1 MAKLI
6 DIIVAGKYTGQNEL
20 GKAKRDVE
28 ALEGGTKKAAGGF
41 KSAGA
46 MMGAALVG
54 VGVALGAVAGAAKL
68 AWSELERGAQL
79 ARTADQFDN
88 LAQSI
93 NSTADA
99 MLGKLREATG
109 GMMSDAALM
118 ESAAGIMSLGLAK
131 TEDGVV
137 RLATVVGE
145 LGWDMQQVILTMANN
160 SKMRLD
166 ALGLSVEDVTDR
178 AKKLQEAGMSMD
190 EAFDLAV
197 IEAGEAKIKLLGSA
211 ADTTAG
217 KMQTLITQFQNARDE
232 FSMAFV
238 DALADDLGL
247 AADNADALGEGL
259 KAAASAA
266 GEFVAGPLGAIL
278 NQMASLGQQSQIDKL
293 AEQFL
298 ALGGSM
304 DVVNDIQLGLAK
316 ANITSPWGDMEA
328 GAAAIEELTR
338 QLSLLDDQLNHE
350 SPELKFLD
358 MSKVREQAE
367 EVATA
372 YTRIGDATREV
383 TRQLDA
389 YYVIGDRA
397 ANVNRQIAEETGY
410 TVYELAQ
417 MGMTAEDVAKQQEE
431 AVEKQRQAL
440 EELTQHYRDAAA
452 AMAGAFSSA
461 LQDGGMPDFGNT
473 DAMRDAAF
481 GMAEAF
487 GITAPILAD
496 IGVQM
501 GVIDEKT
508 ADAAGKAALFQGAMQ
523 VLLGQLASGA
533 IDPTQF
539 TTAVDELI
547 TNLENNTIVE
557 LQVDLKARQ
566 ESIDDIRNMDWL
578 PEAAQEGLIKN
589 AGLEITVADEALR
602 EAIDLIDGVP
612 DNDEKI
618 VTFGAKP
625 EEVMDAVAEIEAAI
639 EAIPATVT
647 FMPETANVDFQIRRL
662 DNSHIT
668 IWVDYVA
675 TGSPTHT
682 PGATPANPVGGG
694 GRPGDGRGSG
704 KGTSSVSELIR
715 EIQREGVAW

>member
-6 DIIVAGKYTGQNEL
+6 DIIVAGKYTGQDQL
-20 GKAKRDVE
+20 GKAKRDVD
-28 ALEGGTKKAAGGF
+28 ALEGGTQKAAGGF
-41 KSAGA
+41 RAAGA

-68 AWSELERGAQL
+68 AWAELERGAQL
-79 ARTADQFDN
+79 SRTADQFDN
-88 LAQSI
+88 LARSI
-93 NSTADA
+93 DSTAEA

-190 EAFDLAV
+190 QAFDLAV
-197 IEAGEAKIKLLGSA
+197 IEAGEAKIKLVGSA

-217 KMQTLITQFQNARDE
+217 QIKMLITQWQNARDE
-232 FSMAFV
+232 FSRSFV
-238 DALADDLGL
+238 EELADDLGL
-247 AADNADALGEGL
+247 AAGNADALGEGL
-259 KAAASAA
+259 QAAAGAAAEFAA
-266 GEFVAGPLGAIL
+266 GPIGAAL
-278 NQMASLGQQSQIDKL
+278 NQIASFGQQSQFNKL
-293 AEQFL
+293 VDQFL
-298 ALGGSM
+298 VLGGSM
-304 DVVNDIQLGLAK
+304 SVANDLQADMFK
-316 ANITSPWGDMEA
+316 ASMTGWFGDLEA
-328 GAAAIEELTR
+328 EAEVIER
-338 QLSLLDDQLNHE
+338 VSGYIDHILDRIAHE
-350 SPELKFLD
+350 NPELKFLD
-358 MSKVREQAE
+358 MSKVKEQAE
-367 EVATA
+367 YVAAA

-383 TRQLDA
+383 TQQLDA

-417 MGMTAEDVAKQQEE
+417 MGVTAEEVAKQQEE
-431 AVEKQRQAL
+431 AAEKQRQAL
-440 EELTQHYRDAAA
+440 EELTQHYRDAAL
-452 AMAGAFSSA
+452 AMSGAFSAA
-461 LQDGGMPDFGNT
+461 LQDGGMPDFGNA

-487 GITAPILAD
+487 GLTAPVLAD

-508 ADAAGKAALFQGAMQ
+508 AEAAGKAALFQGAMQ

-547 TNLENNTIVE
+547 TNLENNTVVE

-578 PEAAQEGLIKN
+578 PDAAQEGLIKN

-602 EAIDLIDGVP
+602 EALDLIDGVP

-618 VTFGAKP
+618 VTFTPEA
-625 EEVMDAVAEIEAAI
+625 EEVFDVIDEITV
-639 EAIPATVT
+639 AIPEIPGTVT
-647 FMPETANVDFQIRRL
+647 FVPEAYQVDQKINDLNRTRV
-662 DNSHIT
+662 T
-668 IWVDYVA
+668 IYVDYVP
-675 TGSPTHT
+675 TGAPT
-682 PGATPANPVGGG
+682 GAPAGGG
-694 GRPGDGRGSG
+694 GGGAPTSTPRGGGG
-704 KGTSSVSELIR
+704 KGTSSVAELIR

>member
-1 MAKLI
+1 MVKLI
-6 DIIVAGKYTGQNEL
+6 DIIVAGKYTGQNEM

-28 ALEGGTKKAAGGF
+28 ALEGGTKKAVGGF
-41 KSAGA
+41 KASGVA
-46 MMGAALVG
+46 MKAALVG
-54 VGVALGAVAGAAKL
+54 VGVALGSVAGYAKL
-68 AWSELERGAQL
+68 AWAELERGAQL

-145 LGWDMQQVILTMANN
+145 LGWDMQQVILTLANN
-160 SKMRLD
+160 SKARLD
-166 ALGLSVEDVTDR
+166 SLGLSVEDVTDR

-217 KMQTLITQFQNARDE
+217 QMKTLITQFQNARDE

-259 KAAASAA
+259 QAAAAA
-266 GEFVAGPLGAIL
+266 AAEFAAAPVGAIL
-278 NQMASLGQQSQIDKL
+278 NQLASFGQQSQIDKL

-316 ANITSPWGDMEA
+316 ANIKTPWGDVEA
-328 GAAAIEELTR
+328 GAAALEEMTR
-338 QLSLLDDQLNHE
+338 QLVLLEDQLNHE

-358 MSKVREQAE
+358 MAKVKEQIE
-367 EVATA
+367 DLRDLTQ
-372 YTRIGDATREV
+372 RP
-383 TRQLDA
+383 
-389 YYVIGDRA
+389 
-397 ANVNRQIAEETGY
+397 ETWFKSFG
-410 TVYELAQ
+410 AS
-417 MGMTAEDVAKQQEE
+417 VAKAGQDTQGAFKDLIDGVEPLVKNYE
-431 AVEKQRQAL
+431 AALDGLGAIARENMDEAAQAL
-440 EELTQHYRDAAA
+440 EELQRHYADAAA

-473 DAMRDAAF
+473 DAMMDAAF

-523 VLLGQLASGA
+523 VLLGQLTSGA

-539 TTAVDELI
+539 TAAVDELI
-547 TNLENNTIVE
+547 TNLANNTVVE

-602 EAIDLIDGVP
+602 EALDLIDGIP

-618 VTFGAKP
+618 VTFTP
-625 EEVMDAVAEIEAAI
+625 EAAEVFNVI
-639 EAIPATVT
+639 DEITVAIPEIPGVVT
-647 FMPETANVDFQIRRL
+647 FVPEAYQVDQKINDLNQTRV
-662 DNSHIT
+662 T
-668 IWVDYVA
+668 IYVDYVP
-675 TGSPTHT
+675 TGAPT
-682 PGATPANPVGGG
+682 GAPAGGG
-694 GRPGDGRGSG
+694 GGGAPTSTPRGGGG
-704 KGTSSVSELIR
+704 KGTAAVSELIR

>member
-6 DIIVAGKYTGQNEL
+6 DIIVSGKYTGANQLE
-20 GKAKRDVE
+20 KAKRDVD

-41 KSAGA
+41 RAAGA

-68 AWSELERGAQL
+68 AWAELERGAQL

-88 LAQSI
+88 LARSI
-93 NSTADA
+93 DSTAEA

-166 ALGLSVEDVTDR
+166 ALGLSVEDVTER
-178 AKKLQEAGMSMD
+178 AKKLQDAGMSMD
-190 EAFDLAV
+190 QAFDMAV

-211 ADTTAG
+211 ANTTAG
-217 KMQTLITQFQNARDE
+217 QMKTLITQFQNARDE
-232 FSMAFV
+232 FSMSFAE
-238 DALADDLGL
+238 ALAEDLGL

-259 KAAASAA
+259 QAAAAA
-266 GEFVAGPLGAIL
+266 AAEFVAAPLGAIL
-278 NQMASLGQQSQIDKL
+278 NQLASFGQQAQIDKL
-293 AEQFL
+293 AEEFL

-316 ANITSPWGDMEA
+316 ANIRTPWGDVEA
-328 GAAAIEELTR
+328 GAAAIEEITR
-338 QLSLLDDQLNHE
+338 QLVLLEDQLNHE

-358 MSKVREQAE
+358 MAKVKEQAE
-367 EVATA
+367 EVAAA

-397 ANVNRQIAEETGY
+397 ANVNRAIAEETGY

-417 MGMTAEDVAKQQEE
+417 LGMTAEDVAQQQEE
-431 AVEKQRQAL
+431 AAEKQRQAL
-440 EELTQHYRDAAA
+440 EALTQHYRDAAA
-452 AMAGAFSSA
+452 AMSSAFSAA
-461 LQDGGMPDFGNT
+461 LQDGGMPDFGNA

-487 GITAPILAD
+487 GLTAPVLAD

-508 ADAAGKAALFQGAMQ
+508 AEAAGKAALFQGAMQ

-547 TNLENNTIVE
+547 TNLENNTVVE

-602 EAIDLIDGVP
+602 EALDLIDGVP

-618 VTFGAKP
+618 VTFTP
-625 EEVMDAVAEIEAAI
+625 EAAEVFDVIDEIAVAIPEI
-639 EAIPATVT
+639 PGVVT
-647 FMPETANVDFQIRRL
+647 FVPEAYQVDQKINDLNNTRV
-662 DNSHIT
+662 T
-668 IWVDYVA
+668 VYVDYV
-675 TGSPTHT
+675 
-682 PGATPANPVGGG
+682 PVGGG
-694 GRPGDGRGSG
+694 GGGSSGGEVVVDPGRSKQGGG
-704 KGTSSVSELIR
+704 KGTSVSELIR